1 MAFPRDLTPV
11 AERFSSITTTVLDA
25 KDLPV
30 DPWFYRYCGNTQS
43 PAGADRYVRHR
54 ADFMRLGWPST
65 GAPVVVDA
73 GSGFGFTLV
82 VAALFGASRVYG
94 IELNPSMVETFR
106 AYEPLLPADVRERV
120 EVAQGNVTEMPYEA
134 GSADLVLS
142 IEAISHYLDVDAFI
156 AESRRVLRQGG
167 MLVISDGNNGS
178 NPKIRKLTHEIWE
191 ASERGSG
198 AGEVHGHALGTPYEQ
213 VRADLLAERFAEID
227 AGARAQLAHNTAGYT
242 ESRLFEAAQAYLR
255 DGTLPVDA
263 YRPGE
268 LAAAPDGT
276 VNERLF
282 FPHALA
288 RDLRKAGFEARAYG
302 YWGGAGGA
310 PWVRMANR
318 ALSAL
323 SAVTMPTA
331 PSFRIVARKR

>member
-1 MAFPRDLTPV
+1 MAIAQDLGPV
-11 AERFSSITTTVLDA
+11 VARFAAISTTVLDA
-25 KDLPV
+25 KDLAL
-30 DPWFYRYCGNTQS
+30 DPWLYRYCGNTQS
-43 PAGADRYVRHR
+43 PAGAERYVRHR
-54 ADFMRLGWPST
+54 ADFMRLGWPSA
-65 GAPVVVDA
+65 GEPVVVDA
-73 GSGFGFTLV
+73 GSGFGFTLL
-82 VAALFGASRVYG
+82 VAALLGASRVYG

-106 AYEPLLPADVRERV
+106 AYEPFLPADVRERI
-120 EVAQGNVTEMPYEA
+120 EVAQGNVTEMPYED

-142 IEAISHYLDVDAFI
+142 IEAISHYLDVDAFVS
-156 AESRRVLRQGG
+156 ESRRVLRQGG
-167 MLVISDGNNGS
+167 MLVISDGNNGA
-178 NPKIRKLTHEIWE
+178 NPRIRKLTHEIWE

-198 AGEVHGHALGTPYEQ
+198 AGDVHGHTLGMPYEQ
-213 VRADLLAERFAEID
+213 VRAGLLAEHFAQID
-227 AGARAQLAHNTAGYT
+227 ASARAQLAHNTAGYT
-242 ESRLFEAAQAYLR
+242 ESRLFEAAAAYLG
-255 DGTLPVDA
+255 DGTMPTDA

-282 FPHALA
+282 SPHALA
-288 RDLRKAGFEARAYG
+288 RELSRAGFDARAYG

-310 PWVRMANR
+310 PWVRVANR